1 MMFLAGRSWRVGGS
15 SLWRS
20 RANQARPGFVTGADG
35 AVPAGPA
42 FVTGAATGK
51 KPRFPLYAQII
62 VALALGLVLGPLLGK
77 SATPLGELGKLVVQ
91 LIKGVATPLLF
102 FAIVN
107 AILRAEVGGKGALRM
122 LVAAIF
128 NASLALLI
136 GLTISNV
143 LRPGQHL
150 ESLARAAPVGVKAV
164 EDRKIDFLGTLASYI
179 PADIITPF
187 AQNLILS
194 VILIALLV
202 GYGLRRVRDELRDT
216 PGAPDVDGAIAVLLR
231 MFEVILTWI
240 TRLIPLAVFG
250 VVCKA
255 VGENGY
261 APLRGL
267 GVYVAVGLLGLALHV
282 LIVYQIWL
290 RFVLR
295 IPLRRFWREA
305 REPVVY
311 ALGANSSLAT
321 LPVTLRALDR
331 LGVSRG
337 ASALGACVG
346 TNLNNDGIILYEGM
360 ALLFVA
366 QASGIQLTI
375 GQQVVA
381 SAVCMFAAMG
391 VAGVPEA
398 GFISLALVLNTLHLP
413 VEILPLL
420 LSVDWIIARARSVT
434 NVLSDMLLS
443 LIVDAGNSGGGG
455 RLDAPALVP
464 RPDPG
469 PGAT

>member
-1 MMFLAGRSWRVGGS
+1 M
-15 SLWRS
+15 
-20 RANQARPGFVTGADG
+20 
-35 AVPAGPA
+35 
-42 FVTGAATGK
+42 
-51 KPRFPLYAQII
+51 
-62 VALALGLVLGPLLGK
+62 
-77 SATPLGELGKLVVQ
+77 
-91 LIKGVATPLLF
+91 
-102 FAIVN
+102 
-107 AILRAEVGGKGALRM
+107 
-122 LVAAIF
+122 
-128 NASLALLI
+128 
-136 GLTISNV
+136 
-143 LRPGQHL
+143 
-150 ESLARAAPVGVKAV
+150 
-164 EDRKIDFLGTLASYI
+164 
-179 PADIITPF
+179 
-187 AQNLILS
+187 
-194 VILIALLV
+194 
-202 GYGLRRVRDELRDT
+202 
-216 PGAPDVDGAIAVLLR
+216 LLR
-231 MFEVILTWI
+231 MFEVILGWI

-267 GVYVAVGLLGLALHV
+267 GVYVAVGLLGLGLHV
-282 LIVYQIWL
+282 LIVYHAWL
-290 RFVLR
+290 YFVLR
-295 IPLRRFWREA
+295 IPLRRFWKEA

-366 QASGIQLTI
+366 QASGIHLSIVEQLL
-375 GQQVVA
+375 A
-381 SAVCMFAAMG
+381 AAVCMFAAMG

-443 LIVDAGNSGGGG
+443 LIVDAGGHGDVTTGDLAADSAANP
-455 RLDAPALVP
+455 AP
-464 RPDPG
+464 PG
-469 PGAT
+469 T